1 MQITAAQALL
11 RTLKQNGTEILFGYP
26 GAALS
31 PVYAALQK
39 EGGLRHILAR
49 TEQGAAHMAAAS
61 FRTTGKPGVCLATSG
76 PGATNLLTAVANAYM
91 DSVPLIAITAQVA
104 SAQVGTDAFQEVDT
118 TGVTTP
124 VTKHNYL
131 VKHAADLPQIVNDA
145 FYIAASGRPGPVVID
160 LPFDVLKTKIDWL
173 PPQRPHL
180 CGYRLPDA
188 PRAEDAAA
196 FADRLRRA
204 ERPLAVFGGGV
215 VSGGAQHEL
224 VRFLAASG
232 LPSVCTMMGLS
243 ALPSDFPQFC
253 GMTGI
258 HGTLAAREAFDRADC
273 ILFIGSRITER
284 TVSQPAKLAA
294 RAAVLH
300 IDIDPAEIQKNCPAD
315 LAVCADCKAFLP
327 LLAAQFTAPLPQWVQ
342 TPKITPCEAVASKY
356 VSPERL
362 FAALRQKLSVP
373 VVLSTE
379 VGQNQI
385 WTSRYFRFMPGD
397 IFLTSGGFGTMGY
410 GLPAAIGAKIY
421 APHKTVIAI
430 EGDGSFQMAF
440 AELAAMMENR
450 APIKMIVFKNN
461 CLGLVREAER
471 VSARTP
477 HVHLGAYPDYCKLA
491 AAYAIPSRRLDN
503 DRDIAAALDEMLQ
516 TDGAFLLEAAIRPS
530 ART

>member
-224 VRFLAASG
+224 VRFLEASG

-284 TVSQPAKLAA
+284 TVPQPAKLAA
-294 RAAVLH
+294 RAAVL
-300 IDIDPAEIQKNCPAD
+300 QRGRSC
-315 LAVCADCKAFLP
+315 
-327 LLAAQFTAPLPQWVQ
+327 
-342 TPKITPCEAVASKY
+342 
-356 VSPERL
+356 
-362 FAALRQKLSVP
+362 
-373 VVLSTE
+373 
-379 VGQNQI
+379 
-385 WTSRYFRFMPGD
+385 
-397 IFLTSGGFGTMGY
+397 
-410 GLPAAIGAKIY
+410 
-421 APHKTVIAI
+421 
-430 EGDGSFQMAF
+430 
-440 AELAAMMENR
+440 
-450 APIKMIVFKNN
+450 
-461 CLGLVREAER
+461 
-471 VSARTP
+471 
-477 HVHLGAYPDYCKLA
+477 
-491 AAYAIPSRRLDN
+491 
-503 DRDIAAALDEMLQ
+503 
-516 TDGAFLLEAAIRPS
+516 IR
-530 ART
+530 